1 MTRNLQVT
9 PHPQSRIKF
18 MPSRRSILK
27 SALTGLV
34 VVPFVVPS
42 VTFAKAPFAAVQA
55 PGFYRLKIGTVEVT
69 ALSDGTVALPL
80 AKLYT
85 NTSEHDAQNALKD
98 AFLPDM
104 VPTSVN
110 AFLVNTGERLV
121 LIDAGTGAYLG
132 PSLGKLVSSIEA
144 SGYKV
149 DDIDD
154 VVLTHIHTD
163 HSGGLMSNGK
173 RTFPNAILRVNERE
187 AKFWL
192 SAANAK
198 AASGVVKQQFVE
210 ADQCVTPNV
219 KLENSRPSRITRH
232 LFPVSVPFF
241 MRGIRRVTAPS
252 RWKAKARRSYS
263 GATSPM
269 AISCNSMNRASPLNS
284 ISTRQAPWPHATL
297 PSNRRWKADILWQ
310 ARISPFRAS
319 AMCAKTARITTGCRS
334 TTVKV
339 RQRAITR

>member
-1 MTRNLQVT
+1 
-9 PHPQSRIKF
+9 

-173 RTFPNAILRVNERE
+173 RTFPNAMLRVNERE

-198 AASGVVKQQFVE
+198 AASGIVKQQFVE
-210 ADQCVTPNV
+210 ADQCVTPYAEAGKFETFADNAAPV
-219 KLENSRPSRITRH
+219 PGLGSILYAGHTPGHSAITLESEGQKIVFWGDITHGDIVQFDEPGVAIEFDIDQTGAVAARDIAFKQAVEGRYLVAGAH
-232 LFPVSVPFF
+232 IAFP
-241 MRGIRRVTAPS
+241 GI
-252 RWKAKARRSYS
+252 
-263 GATSPM
+263 G
-269 AISCNSMNRASPLNS
+269 
-284 ISTRQAPWPHATL
+284 H
-297 PSNRRWKADILWQ
+297 
-310 ARISPFRAS
+310 
-319 AMCAKTARITTGCRS
+319 
-334 TTVKV
+334 V
-339 RQRAITR
+339 RQDSTNYDWLPINYG